1 MPKHLRNNPHQI
13 KISSKKRIGL
23 VCSGGGSKAGAFHI
37 GVALA
42 LRERGFK
49 FYGGILDESSTV
61 KAPGPMDI
69 SIYVGS
75 SAGSIIASCLAAGYT
90 LDSIVD
96 SFVAKEASGE
106 IHPVTHRPLPKL
118 TYQKMF
124 KINPQAATSQI
135 KQLLRLKNLA
145 SGLMQGDVGSFL
157 EFKWL
162 KMNGLFSTSGLESF
176 MREEVLPSNNFQDYP
191 ADLFITGTKLNHS
204 RKVVFGK
211 YQYTPPPEDL
221 TCEYNSDVHI
231 SEACAASTALPPM
244 FSPYSITQKDGVTHA
259 YIDGEIRDTLSTHV
273 AVDAG
278 ADLVFASYTHQP
290 YHFHPDFGSL
300 TDHGIAHIAVQSI
313 YLLIEQKI
321 NQYIH
326 SKKKSAHVY
335 DAVNRYCREN
345 IDISESHRKKIL
357 EIIEKELDH
366 KMNVDMIYIHPKPD
380 DAQMFM
386 REHFSLSPK
395 KMASIVRSGF
405 KAATEIL
412 SKYSFED
419 YVESPIIGRASEDP
433 PQGQN

>member
-1 MPKHLRNNPHQI
+1 MSKHSRNNPHQI

-49 FYGGILDESSTV
+49 FYGGILDNS
-61 KAPGPMDI
+61 KPAQPPGPMDV

-96 SFVAKEASGE
+96 SFVAKEASQE
-106 IHPVTHRPLPKL
+106 PHPLTNRPLPKL

-124 KINPQAATSQI
+124 RINPSAATSQL
-135 KQLLRLKNLA
+135 KQLLKLKNLA
-145 SGLMQGDVGSFL
+145 SGLMQGDIGSFI

-162 KMNGLFSTSGLESF
+162 KMNGIFSTSGLESF
-176 MREEVLPSNNFQDYP
+176 MREEVLPLNAFQDYP

-211 YQYTPPPEDL
+211 YSYTPPPEDL
-221 TCEYNSDVHI
+221 TCEYNSDVSI
-231 SEACAASTALPPM
+231 SEACAASTALPPV
-244 FSPYSITQKDGVTHA
+244 FSPFSITQKDGVTHA
-259 YIDGEIRDTLSTHV
+259 YIDGEVRDTLSTHV

-278 ADLVFASYTHQP
+278 ADLIFASYTHQP
-290 YHFHPDFGSL
+290 YHLHSDFGSL
-300 TDHGIAHIAVQSI
+300 ADHGVAHIAVQSI
-313 YLLIEQKI
+313 YLMVEQKI

-326 SKKKSAHVY
+326 SKKKAEHVY

-345 IDISESHRKKIL
+345 NDISDSHRTKIL
-357 EIIEKELDH
+357 EIVEKELDY
-366 KMNVDMIYIHPKPD
+366 KMNVDIIYIHPRPD

-405 KAATEIL
+405 KAATEML

-419 YVESPIIGRASEDP
+419 YKDEPVLRSRD
-433 PQGQN
+433 